1 MTIDDFAKRNRKHF
15 FSLFTILSIILF
27 LSLAYLTRDYS
38 RNLSLAFITSTLLF
52 VTNILFNKKKVFRY
66 EILRHFIV
74 YPLFLTFSY
83 YIFDIILKALTNV

>member
-27 LSLAYLTRDYS
+27 LSLTYLTRDYS

-74 YPLFLTFSY
+74 HPLFLTFSY